1 MDLWLN
7 ELTGKWK
14 HGKSFLVLFGA
25 FFFFSFRA
33 SFELLKRKMT
43 FDNLSERKKEKL
55 QEEAQGIPKNERNC
69 EIENK
74 DRDGFVTQLVIKL

>member
-1 MDLWLN
+1 
-7 ELTGKWK
+7 
-14 HGKSFLVLFGA
+14 
-25 FFFFSFRA
+25 
-33 SFELLKRKMT
+33 MT
-43 FDNLSERKKEKL
+43 FYNLSEKKKEKL

>member
-1 MDLWLN
+1 METW
-7 ELTGKWK
+7 EI
-14 HGKSFLVLFGA
+14 VFGA
-25 FFFFSFRA
+25 VWCFFFFFSFRA

>member
-1 MDLWLN
+1 MGNRFWCC
-7 ELTGKWK
+7 
-14 HGKSFLVLFGA
+14 LVL
-25 FFFFSFRA
+25 FFSFRA
-33 SFELLKRKMT
+33 SFELL
-43 FDNLSERKKEKL
+43 EKKEKL